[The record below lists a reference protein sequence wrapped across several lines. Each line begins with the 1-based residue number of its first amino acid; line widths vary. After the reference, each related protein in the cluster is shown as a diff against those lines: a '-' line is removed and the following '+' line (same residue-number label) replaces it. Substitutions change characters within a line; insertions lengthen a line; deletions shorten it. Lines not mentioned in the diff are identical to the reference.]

1 MSLIKSKRIRKWVLV
16 LIGSTALIGLV
27 FYTQYVEKKEPIRI
41 GVVGPMSGL
50 NSDLSVLGRR
60 GVELAISERNAIGGI
75 KGRKIDIVIKDD
87 KNDPSIARQ
96 KRDEFI
102 KEKIQVVIGHY
113 TSGMMLATYG
123 GIRDKEI
130 LYLSPTVSADQLS
143 GIDDNFIRFI
153 ASTKEQ
159 AVVLS
164 NEIQKR
170 NIKRIA
176 IIFDQKNIGFNEAL
190 IKNFNEK
197 IKVYGGNI
205 TLSVPY
211 SVKDAK
217 VIENIVNQVKLSS
230 ADAVFIIA
238 GSEDCAKFAQE
249 IHKGEIKIQILAPLC
264 ANTTELIKKG
274 GTAVNGMLIIGGINP
289 DNQAEGFVEF
299 EKKYE
304 KMFSEKPT
312 FASMYSYEA
321 TLCLLDA
328 IGRCKKIS
336 SENIKREILKI
347 KSYKGIQGSYEIDK
361 FGDNTREYMVF
372 EIMDGKQ
379 KRVTN
384 E

>member
-1 MSLIKSKRIRKWVLV
+1 MSLINSKKTWKWVLI
-16 LIGSTALIGLV
+16 LIGSTALIGFV
-27 FYTQYVEKKEPIRI
+27 FFTQYVEKKEPIRI
-41 GVVGPMSGL
+41 GVVGTMSGL
-50 NSDLSVLGRR
+50 NSDLSVSGRR

-75 KGRKIDIVIKDD
+75 KGHKIEIVLKDD
-87 KNDPSIARQ
+87 KNDSSIAQQ
-96 KRDEFI
+96 KREEFI
-102 KEKIQVVIGHY
+102 KGKIQVVIGHY
-113 TSGMMLATYG
+113 TSGMMLATYN
-123 GIRDKEI
+123 GIKDKEI

-143 GIDDNFIRFI
+143 GMDDNFIRFI

-164 NEIQKR
+164 KETQKR

-176 IIFDQKNIGFNEAL
+176 IIFDQKNIGFNEML

-197 IKVYGGNI
+197 IIAYGGNI
-205 TLSVPY
+205 ILSVPY
-211 SVKDAK
+211 SVKDAEA
-217 VIENIVNQVKLSS
+217 IENIVNQVKSSS

-249 IHKGEIKIQILAPLC
+249 IHKSELKIQILAPLW

-274 GTAVNGMLIIGGINP
+274 GTAVNGMLIVGGINP
-289 DNQAEGFVEF
+289 DNKSETFVEF

-312 FASMYSYEA
+312 FASIYSYEA

-328 IGRCKKIS
+328 IGRCQKTS

-361 FGDNTREYMVF
+361 FGDKTREYMVF
-372 EIMDGKQ
+372 EIMDGTQKQ
-379 KRVTN
+379 VTN